1 MRSLEA
7 RYPAGRA
14 LPVTELYLRQKQQ
27 QLVLPLGEE
36 EEVAPRAASFLMEK
50 PGTAAGATPGP
61 ASGRGGARKAGRP
74 GGGSALFVLL
84 YKAV

>member
-61 ASGRGGARKAGRP
+61 RFGARRREKGWATWWRLSIIRP
-74 GGGSALFVLL
+74 FV
-84 YKAV
+84 